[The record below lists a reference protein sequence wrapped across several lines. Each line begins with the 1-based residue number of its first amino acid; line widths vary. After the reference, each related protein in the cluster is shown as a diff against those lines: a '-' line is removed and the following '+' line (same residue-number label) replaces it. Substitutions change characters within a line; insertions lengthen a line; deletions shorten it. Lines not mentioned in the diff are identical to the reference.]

1 LEIFYSQKAYP
12 DKLRRIRYFDAEQN
26 KRLIFLTKNFTLRA
40 LTIAELFRCRWQIK
54 LFFKWMKQHFRFETF
69 YGTTNNAV
77 KTQMW
82 TAIALYVRVTVV
94 KKAVALL
101 NLSLYIILLILSVTL
116 FEKTPILEA
125 LSLKNQKGYSLTY

>member
-1 LEIFYSQKAYP
+1 MFYSQKAYP

-125 LSLKNQKGYSLTY
+125 LPLKNQKGYSLTY